1 MAASLHGHE
10 KDLGLL
16 TDDKVMTDARLQEAI
31 AGIEVNRREAL
42 EADLGRQ
49 AQKATE
55 VLIHMLF
62 EQSQRAG
69 VPAAAFKTSL
79 AERGLVSLEDEL
91 AALTADELQNTRA
104 A

>member
-16 TDDKVMTDARLQEAI
+16 TDDRVMTDARLQEAI
-31 AGIEVNRREAL
+31 AGVEVNRREAL

-69 VPAAAFKTSL
+69 VSAAAFKTSL
-79 AERGLVSLEDEL
+79 AERGLVSFEDEL
-91 AALTADELQNTRA
+91 AALTAEELEDIHA